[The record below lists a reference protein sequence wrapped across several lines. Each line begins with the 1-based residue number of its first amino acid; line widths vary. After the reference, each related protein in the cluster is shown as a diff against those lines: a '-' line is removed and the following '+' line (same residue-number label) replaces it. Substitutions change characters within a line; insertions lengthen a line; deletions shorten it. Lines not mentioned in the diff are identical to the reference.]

1 MDYMGRGVLDPAFA
15 AVAFNLTDPKKISK
29 IVESEF
35 GFHIIQL
42 VDKRGDKI
50 KVRHI
55 LRKPKVSQ
63 EAIDEGINI
72 LDSIVTDITNN
83 KFSFE
88 EAATFLSDDKDT
100 RSNKGIMSNTNG
112 QERTSKFQ
120 MKDLPTEVA
129 RAVEQ
134 LKVGEISPAF
144 TMVNNRGKTVCAV
157 IKLKSRIDGHR
168 ATITEDFQVMKNV
181 VLAKRKQE
189 FLQNWVKNKIKNTHV
204 RMKERYR
211 DGDYEYEGWVQ

>member
-1 MDYMGRGVLDPAFA
+1 MYQPLASDNILQ
-15 AVAFNLTDPKKISK
+15 
-29 IVESEF
+29 
-35 GFHIIQL
+35 H
-42 VDKRGDKI
+42 VDKRGDKV

-63 EAIDEGINI
+63 AAIDDGIHM
-72 LDSIVTDITNN
+72 LDSMVTDITNG

-112 QERTSKFQ
+112 MERTSRFQ

-129 RAVEQ
+129 KAVEQ

-144 TMVNNRGKTVCAV
+144 TMTNNRGKTVCAV
-157 IKLKSRIDGHR
+157 IKLKSRTEGHR
-168 ATITEDFQVMKNV
+168 ATITGDFQVMKDV
-181 VLAKRKQE
+181 VVEKRKKDFIQE
-189 FLQNWVKNKIKNTHV
+189 WVKNKIKNTYV
-204 RMKERYR
+204 RMKDRYK
-211 DGDYEYEGWVQ
+211 DGDYEYEGWVRE